1 MLIISSTTK
10 TQILEIKMTPS
21 FFFFFAIKLFQQ
33 AEHFDS
39 LRVTAGLCKRVC
51 PKERK
56 RASLGRFDWPP
67 RLSPTNS
74 DDPPLKKTRDHT
86 LWIHQ
91 VGVSIRIAGG
101 WCVLSI
107 YDEHTRWLQSS
118 WPFPIA
124 VAIGV
129 HGHEQMSHK
138 INSQPT
144 CRTTYN
150 VLVRFFLKKMYRTVY
165 SSSSI

>member
-1 MLIISSTTK
+1 MPKREEKGQPGSIWL
-10 TQILEIKMTPS
+10 
-21 FFFFFAIKLFQQ
+21 A
-33 AEHFDS
+33 AAV
-39 LRVTAGLCKRVC
+39 VTDQFRRSA
-51 PKERK
+51 PEE
-56 RASLGRFDWPP
+56 
-67 RLSPTNS
+67 
-74 DDPPLKKTRDHT
+74 TRDHT

-91 VGVSIRIAGG
+91 FGVSIRIAGG

-107 YDEHTRWLQSS
+107 YEEHTRWLQSS

-150 VLVRFFLKKMYRTVY
+150 VLVRFF
-165 SSSSI
+165 